1 MQTIQSQTNE
11 TASNLAS
18 QSAEFGVN
26 MSTALPYLFVYFAL
40 LLLVIVAHWEV
51 FAKAGRPGWVIFI
64 PLYNLY
70 VCMQISSK
78 PGWWW
83 VLLCIPGV
91 NIIFSILMMRGL
103 ARNFDKGVGFTA
115 RLLLVPIVFWSILAF
130 GESRY
135 NATPA

>member
-11 TASNLAS
+11 TASNVAS
-18 QSAEFGVN
+18 QSAEFGAN

-51 FAKAGRPGWVIFI
+51 FAKAGRPGWAIFI
-64 PLYNLY
+64 PFYNLY
-70 VCMQISSK
+70 VCMKISSK

-115 RLLLVPIVFWSILAF
+115 PTTF
-130 GESRY
+130 
-135 NATPA
+135 PP

>member
-40 LLLVIVAHWEV
+40 FLLVIVAHWEV

-64 PLYNLY
+64 PFYNLY
-70 VCMQISSK
+70 VCMKISSK

-91 NIIFSILMMRGL
+91 NIIFSILMMCGL
-103 ARNFDKGVGFTA
+103 ARNFGKGVAFTA
-115 RLLLVPIVFWSILAF
+115 GLLLVPIVFWSILAF

>member
-1 MQTIQSQTNE
+1 MTPGISG
-11 TASNLAS
+11 ADLFRMLGSLA
-18 QSAEFGVN
+18 
-26 MSTALPYLFVYFAL
+26 L
-40 LLLVIVAHWEV
+40 
-51 FAKAGRPGWVIFI
+51 VIFI
-64 PLYNLY
+64 PFYNLY
-70 VCMQISSK
+70 VCMKISSK

-115 RLLLVPIVFWSILAF
+115 GLLLVPIVFWSILAF

-135 NATPA
+135 KATSA

>member
-11 TASNLAS
+11 TASNVAS

-64 PLYNLY
+64 PFYNLY
-70 VCMQISSK
+70 VCMKISSK

-83 VLLCIPGV
+83 VLLCIPFV

-103 ARNFDKGVGFTA
+103 ARNFGKGVGFTVG
-115 RLLLVPIVFWSILAF
+115 LLLLPIVFWPILAF
-130 GESRY
+130 GDARY

>member
-1 MQTIQSQTNE
+1 MQTIQSQTHE
-11 TASNLAS
+11 TASNVVM
-18 QSAEFGVN
+18 QSNEFGVN

-64 PLYNLY
+64 PCYNLY
-70 VCMQISSK
+70 VCMKISSK

-83 VLLCIPGV
+83 VLLCMPGV
-91 NIIFSILMMRGL
+91 KIILSILMMRGL
-103 ARNFDKGVGFTA
+103 ARNFGKGVGFTA
-115 RLLLVPIVFWSILAF
+115 GLLLVPIVFWSILAF

-135 NATPA
+135 NATSA

>member
-18 QSAEFGVN
+18 QSAELGAN
-26 MSTALPYLFVYFAL
+26 MSVWLPYVFVYFAL

-64 PLYNLY
+64 PFYNLY

-103 ARNFDKGVGFTA
+103 ARNFDKGIGFTA
-115 RLLLVPIVFWSILAF
+115 GLLLLPIVFWPILAF
-130 GESRY
+130 GDARY

>member
-11 TASNLAS
+11 TASNVAS
-18 QSAEFGVN
+18 QSAEFGAN

-64 PLYNLY
+64 PFYNLY
-70 VCMQISSK
+70 VCMKISSK

-83 VLLCIPGV
+83 VLLCIPFV

-103 ARNFDKGVGFTA
+103 ARNFGKGVGFTVG
-115 RLLLVPIVFWSILAF
+115 LLLLPIVFWPILAF
-130 GESRY
+130 GDARY

>member
-1 MQTIQSQTNE
+1 MQTIQSQTHE
-11 TASNLAS
+11 AASNLVM
-18 QSAEFGVN
+18 QSNEFGVN

-64 PLYNLY
+64 PFYNLY
-70 VCMQISSK
+70 VCMKISSK

-103 ARNFDKGVGFTA
+103 ARNFGKGVAFTA
-115 RLLLVPIVFWSILAF
+115 GLLLVPIVFWSILAF

>member
-1 MQTIQSQTNE
+1 MQTIQNQSPPIDM
-11 TASNLAS
+11 SVMVPILIIYLAI
-18 QSAEFGVN
+18 
-26 MSTALPYLFVYFAL
+26 
-40 LLLVIVAHWEV
+40 LLLVTVAHWKA

-64 PLYNLY
+64 PFYNLY

-115 RLLLVPIVFWSILAF
+115 GLLLVPIVFWSILAF
-130 GESRY
+130 GDARY
-135 NATPA
+135 KVTPA

>member
-11 TASNLAS
+11 TASNVAS
-18 QSAEFGVN
+18 QSAEFGAN

-64 PLYNLY
+64 PFYNLY

-83 VLLCIPGV
+83 VLLCIPFV

-103 ARNFDKGVGFTA
+103 ARNFGKGVGFTVG
-115 RLLLVPIVFWSILAF
+115 LLLLPIVFWPILAF
-130 GESRY
+130 GDARY
-135 NATPA
+135 SATPA

>member
-11 TASNLAS
+11 TASNVAS
-18 QSAEFGVN
+18 QSAEFGAN

-64 PLYNLY
+64 PFYNLY
-70 VCMQISSK
+70 VCMKISSK

-103 ARNFDKGVGFTA
+103 ARNFDKGVGFTVG
-115 RLLLVPIVFWSILAF
+115 LLLLPIVFWPILAF
-130 GESRY
+130 GDARY
-135 NATPA
+135 NATPE

>member
-1 MQTIQSQTNE
+1 MQTIQNQSPQIDMSVM
-11 TASNLAS
+11 APALIIYLAI
-18 QSAEFGVN
+18 
-26 MSTALPYLFVYFAL
+26 
-40 LLLVIVAHWEV
+40 LLLVIVAHWKA

-64 PLYNLY
+64 PFYNLY

-83 VLLCIPGV
+83 VLLCIPFV

-103 ARNFDKGVGFTA
+103 ARNFGKGVGFTA
-115 RLLLVPIVFWSILAF
+115 GLLLPIVFWPILAF
-130 GESRY
+130 GQARY

>member
-18 QSAEFGVN
+18 QSAEFGAN
-26 MSTALPYLFVYFAL
+26 MSTALPNLFVYFAL

-64 PLYNLY
+64 PFYNLY
-70 VCMQISSK
+70 VCMKISSK

-83 VLLCIPGV
+83 VLLCIPFV

-103 ARNFDKGVGFTA
+103 ARNFGKGVGFTVG
-115 RLLLVPIVFWSILAF
+115 LLLLPIVFWPILAF
-130 GESRY
+130 GDARY

>member
-1 MQTIQSQTNE
+1 MQTIQNQSPQIDMSVMVP
-11 TASNLAS
+11 ALIIYLAI
-18 QSAEFGVN
+18 
-26 MSTALPYLFVYFAL
+26 
-40 LLLVIVAHWEV
+40 LLLVTVAHWKA

-64 PLYNLY
+64 PFYNLY
-70 VCMQISSK
+70 VCMKISSK

-103 ARNFDKGVGFTA
+103 ARNFGKGVAFTA
-115 RLLLVPIVFWSILAF
+115 GLLLVPIVFWSILAF

>member
-1 MQTIQSQTNE
+1 
-11 TASNLAS
+11 
-18 QSAEFGVN
+18 
-26 MSTALPYLFVYFAL
+26 MSVMAPVLIVYFAI
-40 LLLVIVAHWEV
+40 LLLVTVAHWKA

-64 PLYNLY
+64 PFYNLY

-83 VLLCIPGV
+83 VLLCIPFV

-103 ARNFDKGVGFTA
+103 ARNFGKGVGFTVG
-115 RLLLVPIVFWSILAF
+115 LLLLPIVFWPILAF
-130 GESRY
+130 GDARY

>member
-18 QSAEFGVN
+18 QSAEFGAN

-64 PLYNLY
+64 PFYNLY

-83 VLLCIPGV
+83 VLLCIPFV

-103 ARNFDKGVGFTA
+103 ARNFGKGVGFTVG
-115 RLLLVPIVFWSILAF
+115 LLLLPIVFWPILAF
-130 GESRY
+130 GDARY
-135 NATPA
+135 SATPA

>member
-1 MQTIQSQTNE
+1 
-11 TASNLAS
+11 
-18 QSAEFGVN
+18 
-26 MSTALPYLFVYFAL
+26 MSIWAPYLFVCFAL

-51 FAKAGRPGWVIFI
+51 FAKAGRPGCVIFI
-64 PLYNLY
+64 PFYNLY

-103 ARNFDKGVGFTA
+103 ARNFGKGVGFTVG
-115 RLLLVPIVFWSILAF
+115 LLLVPIVFWSILAF
-130 GESRY
+130 GNARY
-135 NATPA
+135 SATPA

>member
-11 TASNLAS
+11 TASNVAS

-64 PLYNLY
+64 PFYNLY

-115 RLLLVPIVFWSILAF
+115 GMQSSTHHQPGLLEIFMQTYKL
-130 GESRY
+130 
-135 NATPA
+135 

>member
-18 QSAEFGVN
+18 QSAELGAN
-26 MSTALPYLFVYFAL
+26 MSVWLPYVFVYFAL

-64 PLYNLY
+64 PFYNLY
-70 VCMQISSK
+70 VCMKISSK

-83 VLLCIPGV
+83 VLLCIPFV

-103 ARNFDKGVGFTA
+103 ARNFGKGVGFTVG
-115 RLLLVPIVFWSILAF
+115 LLLLPIVFWPILAF
-130 GESRY
+130 GDARY

>member
-1 MQTIQSQTNE
+1 
-11 TASNLAS
+11 
-18 QSAEFGVN
+18 
-26 MSTALPYLFVYFAL
+26 MSVWLPYVFVYLAL

-64 PLYNLY
+64 PFYNLY

-115 RLLLVPIVFWSILAF
+115 GLLLLPIVFWSILAF

-135 NATPA
+135 KATSA

>member
-18 QSAEFGVN
+18 QSAEFGAN
-26 MSTALPYLFVYFAL
+26 MSVWLPYVFVYFAL

-64 PLYNLY
+64 PFYNLY

-83 VLLCIPGV
+83 VLLCIPFV

-103 ARNFDKGVGFTA
+103 ARNFGKGVGFTVG
-115 RLLLVPIVFWSILAF
+115 LLLLPIVFWPILAF
-130 GESRY
+130 GDARY

>member
-18 QSAEFGVN
+18 QSAEFGAN

-64 PLYNLY
+64 PFYNLY

-83 VLLCIPGV
+83 VLLCIPFV

-103 ARNFDKGVGFTA
+103 ARNFGKGVGFTVG
-115 RLLLVPIVFWSILAF
+115 LLLLPIVFWPILAF
-130 GESRY
+130 GDARY